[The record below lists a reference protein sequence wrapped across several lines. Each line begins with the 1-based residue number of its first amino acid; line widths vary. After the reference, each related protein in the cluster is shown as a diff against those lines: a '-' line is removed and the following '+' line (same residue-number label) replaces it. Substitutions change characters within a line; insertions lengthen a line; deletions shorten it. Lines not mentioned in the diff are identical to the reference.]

1 MGKRRRQMI
10 KLAENA
16 HFSDE
21 FEQMLAKSGITRFKG
36 NTMADGEFQQIGF
49 YQIWTGT
56 ADIG

>member
-1 MGKRRRQMI
+1 MI